1 MIPNLALELKNDYF
15 DDQTCTGMFLFFLSK
30 TERSIREIM

>member
-15 DDQTCTGMFLFFLSK
+15 DDQTCTGMVFFNLK
-30 TERSIREIM
+30 QNVAVEK